1 MGVGVGDE
9 FLVRDRVPRVQHR
22 QLGEQPHGAPVGT
35 HGAVRR
41 RAAGV
46 LVGAGL
52 PAREDQ
58 GGGEPL
64 EVPLPG
70 AVHRLVEVVQV
81 DDQVTAGVAVQ
92 PEVRRVGVTADLGA
106 DPGHRGAGEVVRHE
120 ARRAA
125 QEGERCGRHPPHP
138 QRGQLGDA
146 APARLLDRLHRAGT
160 GDVGVQR
167 GMGGTR
173 DALPQCLALL
183 LGRALHGPLREAT
196 HQGPP
201 RPGRGAGRLTGP
213 RPGRRLHTGLGHRDR
228 LPRDSQE
235 HQLVPTVQPPAETR
249 QTLWTTPPLWKN
261 SVEKARP
268 GLSPAC
274 PPPGSRSTRS
284 RRTTSSSHPSTWRT
298 RA

>member
-9 FLVRDRVPRVQHR
+9 LLVRDRVPRVQHR

-35 HGAVRR
+35 HRTVRR

-81 DDQVTAGVAVQ
+81 DDQVAAGVAVQ
-92 PEVRRVGVTADLGA
+92 AEVRRVGVAADLGA

-160 GDVGVQR
+160 GDVEVQR

-201 RPGRGAGRLTGP
+201 GPARSAGRLTGP
-213 RPGRRLHTGLGHRDR
+213 RPDRRLHTGLGHRDR

-235 HQLVPTVQPPAETR
+235 HQLTRRNINSCRPYNHQPKRVRPCGQLRRCERTPWKPYAARMPLLWEEATSTGVD
-249 QTLWTTPPLWKN
+249 QT
-261 SVEKARP
+261 
-268 GLSPAC
+268 
-274 PPPGSRSTRS
+274 
-284 RRTTSSSHPSTWRT
+284 
-298 RA
+298 